1 MTLHRRAA
9 KRDAIEPEVIEA
21 LRSAGARVWQLSRPF
36 DLLCGF
42 SGRFTV
48 LEVKSGK
55 AGRLTAAQRDDLDR
69 VHGLP
74 VYVVRSVD
82 EALRAVGLVR

>member
-1 MTLHRRAA
+1 MTLHRHAA
-9 KRDAIEPEVIEA
+9 KRDAIEPEVIQA

-55 AGRLTAAQRDDLDR
+55 RGRLTPAQRSDLAISD
-69 VHGLP
+69 GLP
-74 VYVVRSVD
+74 VHVVRSVD
-82 EALRAVGLVR
+82 EALQAVGLVR